1 MTIGM
6 WLAVLVVPV
15 VAGGVALWFSERN
28 RAIGSRPALTSL
40 CSFVLLVV
48 VTALGTPGGDLM
60 APAIG
65 EIVSIFVCVA
75 VYVVLRRRLASVGDP
90 NERAAGSGVGL
101 VGDNDANP
109 VD

>member
-1 MTIGM
+1 
-6 WLAVLVVPV
+6 
-15 VAGGVALWFSERN
+15 
-28 RAIGSRPALTSL
+28 
-40 CSFVLLVV
+40 

-90 NERAAGSGVGL
+90 N
-101 VGDNDANP
+101 
-109 VD
+109 

>member
-15 VAGGVALWFSERN
+15 VAGDVALWFSEGN

-40 CSFVLLVV
+40 CWFVLLVV

-75 VYVVLRRRLASVGDP
+75 VHVVLRRRLASVGDP
-90 NERAAGSGVGL
+90 N
-101 VGDNDANP
+101 
-109 VD
+109 